1 MVESDVAV
9 RKTPVQ
15 IGGFEQKQKSLLNM
29 LANVGIMRGAA
40 IAIMSE

>member
-9 RKTPVQ
+9 RNTPVHT
-15 IGGFEQKQKSLLNM
+15 GGFEQKQKSLLNM
-29 LANVGIMRGAA
+29 LPNVGIMRGAA